1 MRNRREM
8 ICIKPNMIWKLVV
21 DIAMTVLLLLLMPY
35 ELIGQAVHEWIG
47 IAMFALFILHH
58 ILNRNWSKNLFRGK
72 YVPFR
77 IVQTIIVVLVLCAMA
92 GSMVSGVILSRHVLS
107 FLPIKGG
114 RSFARNLHM
123 ISAYWGFVFMSLHI
137 GLHWRVMVGMAG
149 KVLGK
154 PSSIRKWAG
163 RMLAF
168 LISGY
173 GIYAFAK
180 RDIGSYMFLK
190 NQFVFFDFEEPLAF
204 FLLDYMAVM
213 GLLIGIGHYC
223 CEGLKRIGK
232 GRRVDCR

>member
-92 GSMVSGVILSRHVLS
+92 GSMVSGVILSAMCFHS
-107 FLPIKGG
+107 F
-114 RSFARNLHM
+114 
-123 ISAYWGFVFMSLHI
+123 
-137 GLHWRVMVGMAG
+137 
-149 KVLGK
+149 
-154 PSSIRKWAG
+154 
-163 RMLAF
+163 
-168 LISGY
+168 
-173 GIYAFAK
+173 
-180 RDIGSYMFLK
+180 
-190 NQFVFFDFEEPLAF
+190 Q
-204 FLLDYMAVM
+204 
-213 GLLIGIGHYC
+213 
-223 CEGLKRIGK
+223 
-232 GRRVDCR
+232 